1 MITDEDIDQIGA
13 RPLTTGD
20 WFKVVGIMAIYRELK
35 GTIPMPGQKAQKRFL
50 LLTLYA
56 DANVGDFILAI
67 IFLYQLA
74 KFFLPSHPQHDF
86 HWRQKAILAA
96 IRTSNVFQSQKRI
109 VYAGGHTKTSS
120 ERMRGYA
127 AKREGIKHREV
138 SVPINAA
145 VTAANPATGRAT
157 SSPTLHFFSGPWPA
171 GEPSNDDDK
180 DGHGRGDG
188 PIIVYAHG
196 GGYVEP
202 IAPSAHVALA
212 RSMAKACG
220 ARQVIFVVY
229 ALCPEAQYPSQLVQ
243 IVESLRYLLEQEN
256 ISPGDLVLAGDSAG
270 AHMMASLLAH
280 IAAPAPYVPPLRPSG
295 QFLAVVLLSPW
306 FTWTDAASLGASA
319 CDFLEGP
326 HTANLVRV
334 LRPRVED
341 VWCEIVA
348 APNAHE
354 VWACVFGVEGSG
366 EKPLVKRLLVTAS
379 DSEIMHR
386 DARVFAVEYA
396 GATSVSVGAGDS
408 ETQFAR
414 VRSETRV
421 FAVGRRET
429 HAQPALDEA
438 VRYYGGGAWRALQA
452 FMSSLR
458 D

>member
-1 MITDEDIDQIGA
+1 MITDQDIDQIGA
-13 RPLTTGD
+13 RPLTAGD
-20 WFKVVGIMAIYRELK
+20 WFKVVGIMAIY
-35 GTIPMPGQKAQKRFL
+35 P
-50 LLTLYA
+50 
-56 DANVGDFILAI
+56 I
-67 IFLYQLA
+67 IFLYQFA
-74 KFFLPSHPQHDF
+74 KFFLPCHPQHDF
-86 HWRQKAILAA
+86 HWRQRTILAA

-109 VYAGGHTKTSS
+109 VYAAGHTKTTS
-120 ERMRGYA
+120 ERVRGYA
-127 AKREGIKHREV
+127 AKRDGIKHREV

-145 VTAANPATGRAT
+145 ATAANPATGRAT
-157 SSPTLHFFSGPWPA
+157 SSPTLHFFSGPWLA
-171 GEPSNDDDK
+171 GEPGNDDDE
-180 DGHGRGDG
+180 DDHGRGGG
-188 PIIVYAHG
+188 PVIVYAHG

-220 ARQVIFVVY
+220 ARQVVFIAY
-229 ALCPEAQYPSQLVQ
+229 ALCPDAQYPTQLVQ
-243 IVESLRYLLEQEN
+243 IVESVRFLLEQEDV
-256 ISPGDLVLAGDSAG
+256 PPADLVLAGDSAG

-306 FTWTDAASLGASA
+306 FTWTDAASLGTST
-319 CDFLEGP
+319 CDYLEGP
-326 HTANLVRV
+326 HTAHLVRV

-348 APNAHE
+348 APNARE
-354 VWACVFGVEGSG
+354 VWARVFGVGASG

-386 DARVFAVEYA
+386 DARVFAVDYV
-396 GATSVSVGAGDS
+396 GATSVSVGADDS

-414 VRSETRV
+414 VRSETRA

-429 HAQPALDEA
+429 HVQPGLDEA
-438 VRYYGGGAWRALQA
+438 VRYYGGGTWRALQA